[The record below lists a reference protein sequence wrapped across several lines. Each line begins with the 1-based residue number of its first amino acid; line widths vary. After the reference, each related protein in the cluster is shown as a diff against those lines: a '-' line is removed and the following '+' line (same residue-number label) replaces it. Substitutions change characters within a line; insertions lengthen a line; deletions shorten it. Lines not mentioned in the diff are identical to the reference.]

1 MPSDQKR
8 MISAPQSVARLT
20 DPKSADRIFLRRHY
34 KGLNFV
40 FNRDKTKV
48 QIYFRGEVMQND
60 PIADPAA
67 FSAEWHALDRGEP
80 APEKAP
86 VPRESR
92 AVRGTWGAAAEELLD
107 TPWWK
112 GGKNVKPL
120 AKNTKRIYAP
130 LIELIRT
137 SGLGKKLMR
146 QTTPWTVVAIHNA
159 VLAERGANAA
169 NAFQT
174 PLRKIVE
181 IGELN
186 GWVRDNVNLMRGIK
200 QIDVEHQHYQPH
212 DGNDI
217 ERYLAKHGPDTMA
230 YKAFQMI
237 HWLAPATCDLV
248 TFCPADIDEFGNILI
263 TRSKTGGGQYANIH
277 DLPELQAVIESFDR
291 TGKDPSVPFL
301 HNESGKP
308 FLENTFRL
316 YWRNWRKEAGV
327 ANKDFAIHGGRATLV
342 TDMEDAGVRVEDG
355 MTRTGH
361 KDARVYKQ
369 IYGHKASKVIASRRA
384 TQQVNAF
391 RAAKKASR
399 EASGLRVVAG

>member
-1 MPSDQKR
+1 
-8 MISAPQSVARLT
+8 MISAPKSVARLT
-20 DPKSADRIFLRRHY
+20 NPKSVDRVFLRKHY

-40 FNRDKTKV
+40 FNRDQTKV
-48 QIYFRGEVMQND
+48 AIYFRGEAMQND

-86 VPRESR
+86 EPSNRK
-92 AVRGTWGAAAEELLD
+92 AAKGTWNAAIEELLD

-112 GGKNVKPL
+112 GGKNAKPL

-137 SGLGKKLMR
+137 SDLGKKLMR

-159 VLAERGANAA
+159 VLSERGANAA

-174 PLRKIVE
+174 PLKKIVE

-186 GWVRDNVNLMRGIK
+186 GWVRDNVNLMRGVK
-200 QIDVEHQHYQPH
+200 QIDVEHQHFVPFE
-212 DGNDI
+212 GNDMD
-217 ERYLAKHGPDTMA
+217 RWHAMYGADTMA
-230 YKAFQMI
+230 HKALVLVYK
-237 HWLAPATCDLV
+237 LALATVDLV
-248 TFCPADIDEFGNILI
+248 KFCPADIDDMGNILVSR
-263 TRSKTGGGQYANIH
+263 TKTGGGQYVNIH
-277 DLPELQAVIESFDR
+277 DDDELRAVIESFDR
-291 TGKDPSVPFL
+291 TGKDPTVPFL
-301 HNESGKP
+301 YNESGKP

-316 YWRNWRKEAGV
+316 YWRKWRKAAGAAKDFHVHSGRPTIVTDMKDAGV
-327 ANKDFAIHGGRATLV
+327 A
-342 TDMEDAGVRVEDG
+342 VEDG

-361 KDARVYKQ
+361 KDARVYNE

-399 EASGLRVVAG
+399 EGAGLRVVAG